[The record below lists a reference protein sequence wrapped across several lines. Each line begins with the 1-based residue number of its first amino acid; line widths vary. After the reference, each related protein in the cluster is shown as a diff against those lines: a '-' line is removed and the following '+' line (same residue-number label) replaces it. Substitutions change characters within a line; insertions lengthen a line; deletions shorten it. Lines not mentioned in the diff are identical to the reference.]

1 MLKQKARLISISLYL
16 TEMTLL
22 VLAFFSS
29 SWFRNTLFSPAYGH
43 IGPLERNGWLLY
55 VMLPLWSILLFY
67 FRMYES
73 QRTKSLWEE
82 VLKIM
87 GISFAGT
94 LILMATIFSLKM
106 GDISRLFIGIL
117 GGVTCLFFTLERT
130 FFRLWARHIRKKGF
144 NLRNI
149 IIVGTGRRAREMKN
163 LIDQHKEWGFRLT
176 GFVSDHPDIR
186 LKRIKDTPII
196 GNISNLPEILEQ
208 YVIDELIFAISRK
221 RLEELEDVFL
231 LCEEQGIRTR
241 VAVNFFPQ
249 MLAKVHL
256 DDFHGVPL
264 LTFTTTPHSEFL
276 LLSKRLF
283 DVVIGILL
291 SLLLLP
297 AILLIILVVKYT
309 SEGPVLFKQTRVGL
323 NGRHFTLYKFRSM
336 CRNAEERK
344 GEVAHMNEMDGPVF
358 KTANDPRVTNI
369 GSFLRRMSLD
379 EIPQLYNVLIGD
391 MSIVGPRP
399 PLPEEVQ
406 QYQRW
411 HRRRL
416 SMKPGLTCLWQVGGR
431 NKINDFKKWMELD
444 LKYIDNWSLKL
455 DLKIFF
461 KTIFVVLAGRG
472 AS

>member
-16 TEMTLL
+16 TEMVLL
-22 VLAFFSS
+22 VLAFFVS
-29 SWFRNTLFSPAYGH
+29 SWLRNTLFSPAYGH
-43 IGPLERNGWLLY
+43 IGPLEQNGWLLY
-55 VMLPLWSILLFY
+55 VMLPLWTILLFY

-130 FFRLWARHIRKKGF
+130 FFRLWARQIRKKGF

-149 IIVGTGRRAREMKN
+149 VIVGTGRRAREMKD

-176 GFVSDHPDIR
+176 GFVSDQPDIR
-186 LKRIKDTPII
+186 LKQIKDTPII
-196 GNISNLPEILEQ
+196 GSIADLPEILEQ

-283 DVVIGILL
+283 DVVIGTFL
-291 SLLLLP
+291 SLFLFP